1 MTPPFV
7 HANVVQSPSDAHAR
21 VLDGLGW
28 LRAHHVARRKPQ
40 PGINPE
46 RQGLHPLIGLAVYAA
61 TRFLRPYAAESAR
74 FALSGYFENTIFK
87 YLQPGD
93 HLLGGLGYLNS
104 CIGKVHGWGGTALL
118 DARNSHPSTFWS
130 IVAEEY
136 GRWDITT
143 PPIWPHHHMRQQR
156 SASIADYFFVPSHF
170 VRKSFLNHGVPAEKL
185 LYLPYPV
192 DLGNFTPPPAPRP
205 ASRPLTLICSGGLSL
220 RKGAPYLFEAFRLVR
235 KEVPDVRLKAVNIMD
250 FAMDGMM
257 KRMGF
262 DKLPVEWAPFMGHE
276 QLVSWL
282 HGGDIFVLPTLEE
295 GMVRTAAEAM
305 ACGLPVVTTPN
316 SGINDHITE
325 GMNGSIVPIRDPEA
339 TAAAILSWW
348 EKIRRGEHDPRD
360 SVMNR
365 EALSFETFSN
375 NLLRHLRSIG
385 L

>member
-1 MTPPFV
+1 
-7 HANVVQSPSDAHAR
+7 
-21 VLDGLGW
+21 L
-28 LRAHHVARRKPQ
+28 LRAHHVARRRPQ
-40 PGINPE
+40 KGIAVE
-46 RQGLHPLIGLAVYAA
+46 KQGLHPLIGLAVYAV
-61 TRFLRPYAAESAR
+61 TRALSPYAAESAR
-74 FALSGYFENTIFK
+74 FALSAPFEKQVLKHLN
-87 YLQPGD
+87 QGD
-93 HLLGGLGYLNS
+93 HLIGGLGYLNR
-104 CIGKVHGWGGTALL
+104 CIEKVHGWGGLVLL
-118 DARNSHPSTFWS
+118 DARNSHPSSFWS

-136 GRWDITT
+136 GRWDIKT
-143 PPIWPHHHMRQQR
+143 PPIWPRHHMRQQR
-156 SASIADYFFVPSHF
+156 SAAIADYFFVPSHF
-170 VRKSFLNHGVPAEKL
+170 VRQSFVDHDVAEEKL

-192 DLGNFTPPPAPRP
+192 DLENFRPPATPRP
-205 ASRPLTLICSGGLSL
+205 ADRPLTLICSGGISL
-220 RKGAPYLFEAFRLVR
+220 RKGAPYLFEALGIVR

-262 DKLPVEWAPFMGHE
+262 DKLPVEWTQFMGHE

-325 GMNGSIVPIRDPEA
+325 GVNGSIVPIRDPEA

-360 SVMNR
+360 SAMNR